1 MRISTNKKFRRG
13 IRKNRKPY
21 KKNLRFLGVNS
32 AGLKSKITSFRKVVS
47 DLNPSVFFIQETKF
61 QNTGKL
67 KLENYIIYEFVRQN
81 GDGGGGLALGCDKD
95 LNPAWVRE
103 GNDQVEAISV
113 EICLKN
119 MKIRCCNAYGFQEN
133 ENVDKKDAFWTYLDE
148 EVREAENAGS
158 GFLLHFDGN
167 LWAGSEIIPGD
178 VRPQNK
184 NGRLFQQFLERNKNL
199 TVVNSLPL
207 CQESITRSRKNKDQ
221 IEQRVL
227 DFFCGL

>member
-1 MRISTNKKFRRG
+1 
-13 IRKNRKPY
+13 
-21 KKNLRFLGVNS
+21 
-32 AGLKSKITSFRKVVS
+32 
-47 DLNPSVFFIQETKF
+47 
-61 QNTGKL
+61 
-67 KLENYIIYEFVRQN
+67 
-81 GDGGGGLALGCDKD
+81 
-95 LNPAWVRE
+95 
-103 GNDQVEAISV
+103 
-113 EICLKN
+113 

-207 CQESITRSRKNKDQ
+207 CQGVITRSKKK
-221 IEQRVL
+221 
-227 DFFCGL
+227 